1 MQVYGI
7 DLSKE
12 KFDVNFIDAKGKEK
26 NQEVKNTIVSVSKF
40 LSYVSR
46 DGIVCAEHTGGLW
59 RFVGL
64 SVQPDDS
71 PHRSGSWVY
80 NQA

>member
-26 NQEVKNTIVSVSKF
+26 KQEVKNAVASISRFLFSVSG
-40 LSYVSR
+40 
-46 DGIVCAEHTGGLW
+46 DGILCAEHTGAYGDLL
-59 RFVGL
+59 V
-64 SVQPDDS
+64 
-71 PHRSGSWVY
+71 
-80 NQA
+80 